1 MHPSM
6 SSWGQELQLAPSCK
20 PLLQFANNLISSPDT
35 FPNPDHLHQIY
46 LGTVSGSGD
55 AFRLGHSLDSKQ
67 TRYLA
72 LPPTA
77 PIGSSR
83 AADSGSLVIGNSQQ
97 ELIHSS
103 KVTAQEMLDAKE
115 LAASRNHSEAER
127 CRRECINSHLSTLCS
142 LLPSS
147 TKVSSSL
154 SCLMLDSCSMKEHA
168 LFHNIYSFFS
178 SFIAVGSEREKTDKK
193 KPGTAAAPRIMLYT
207 FWFLLIELCCSCV
220 SRQTK
225 RLCLQR

>member
-46 LGTVSGSGD
+46 LGTGSGSGD

-77 PIGSSR
+77 PVGVGQLILVLWWLATLSR
-83 AADSGSLVIGNSQQ
+83 SWF
-97 ELIHSS
+97 
-103 KVTAQEMLDAKE
+103 TAQRWLP
-115 LAASRNHSEAER
+115 
-127 CRRECINSHLSTLCS
+127 RR
-142 LLPSS
+142 
-147 TKVSSSL
+147 
-154 SCLMLDSCSMKEHA
+154 CLMPRNWQHPETTVRQRDADESASIPIFLPFA
-168 LFHNIYSFFS
+168 AFFLVLQRS
-178 SFIAVGSEREKTDKK
+178 AAPCHVWCWIAVVWKNMHSFTTYILSFPVLLQWEVRGKK
-193 KPGTAAAPRIMLYT
+193 
-207 FWFLLIELCCSCV
+207 
-220 SRQTK
+220 QTK
-225 RLCLQR
+225 KNQALLLLQG

>member
-6 SSWGQELQLAPSCK
+6 SSRGQELQLVPSCK
-20 PLLQFANNLISSPDT
+20 PLLQFANNLISPPNT

-46 LGTVSGSGD
+46 LGTGSGSGD

-77 PIGSSR
+77 PVGSNR

-97 ELIHSS
+97 ELIDSS
-103 KVTAQEMLDAKE
+103 KVTAQEVLDAKK
-115 LAASRNHSEAER
+115 LVASRNHSEAER
-127 CRRECINSHLSTLCS
+127 CRRECINSHLSTLCN

-147 TKVSSSL
+147 TKVSTSL
-154 SCLMLDSCSMKEHA
+154 SCLMLDNCSMKEHA
-168 LFHNIYSFFS
+168 LFHNIFSFFS
-178 SFIAVGSEREKTDKK
+178 SFMAVEVRGKK
-193 KPGTAAAPRIMLYT
+193 KTKKNQAV
-207 FWFLLIELCCSCV
+207 LLL
-220 SRQTK
+220 RG
-225 RLCLQR
+225 

>member
-6 SSWGQELQLAPSCK
+6 SSHGQELQLVPSCK
-20 PLLQFANNLISSPDT
+20 PLLQFANNLISPPDT

-46 LGTVSGSGD
+46 LGTGSGSGD

-77 PIGSSR
+77 PVGGNR

-97 ELIHSS
+97 ELIDSS

-115 LAASRNHSEAER
+115 LASSRNHSEAER
-127 CRRECINSHLSTLCS
+127 CR
-142 LLPSS
+142 
-147 TKVSSSL
+147 
-154 SCLMLDSCSMKEHA
+154 
-168 LFHNIYSFFS
+168 
-178 SFIAVGSEREKTDKK
+178 
-193 KPGTAAAPRIMLYT
+193 
-207 FWFLLIELCCSCV
+207 
-220 SRQTK
+220 
-225 RLCLQR
+225 

>member
-6 SSWGQELQLAPSCK
+6 SSHGQELQLVPSCK
-20 PLLQFANNLISSPDT
+20 PLLQFADNLISPPDT
-35 FPNPDHLHQIY
+35 VPNPDHLHQIY
-46 LGTVSGSGD
+46 LGTGSGSGD
-55 AFRLGHSLDSKQ
+55 AFRLQHSLDSNQ

-77 PIGSSR
+77 PVGSSR

-97 ELIHSS
+97 ELIDSS
-103 KVTAQEMLDAKE
+103 KVTAQEVLDAKK
-115 LAASRNHSEAER
+115 LAASRNRSEAER

-154 SCLMLDSCSMKEHA
+154 SCLMLDNCSMKEHA

-178 SFIAVGSEREKTDKK
+178 SFMAVEVRGKK
-193 KPGTAAAPRIMLYT
+193 KTKKNQA
-207 FWFLLIELCCSCV
+207 LLLL
-220 SRQTK
+220 RG
-225 RLCLQR
+225 

>member
-6 SSWGQELQLAPSCK
+6 GSHGQELQLVPSCK
-20 PLLQFANNLISSPDT
+20 PLLQFANNLISPPDT

-46 LGTVSGSGD
+46 SGTGSESGD

-77 PIGSSR
+77 PVGSSR

-97 ELIHSS
+97 ELIDSS

-115 LAASRNHSEAER
+115 LAASRNHIRQRDADESAS
-127 CRRECINSHLSTLCS
+127 IPIF
-142 LLPSS
+142 LPF
-147 TKVSSSL
+147 
-154 SCLMLDSCSMKEHA
+154 A
-168 LFHNIYSFFS
+168 GFFLVLQRS
-178 SFIAVGSEREKTDKK
+178 
-193 KPGTAAAPRIMLYT
+193 AAP
-207 FWFLLIELCCSCV
+207 CHV
-220 SRQTK
+220 
-225 RLCLQR
+225 